1 MSEAAPNGFPEDEQ
15 AAPARIDMP
24 LGQQLAAQREAK
36 GWTIEYVASQ
46 LNLAARQI
54 QALESENYAALPGM
68 ASVRGFVR
76 AYAKLLKIDANPL
89 VALIASE
96 QIAPN
101 LPLEPRPKLPSAPF
115 SDSRLSGPG
124 QRSNSIKG
132 ILIAIVFVLLA
143 LAILGV
149 EHFGGWPTLAESLS
163 NQLKDMS
170 SSSTAVGSSSASASQ
185 ESASA
190 GADAKPASEVS
201 DSPSKEPA
209 EPAAALPQAAAPIP
223 VPTPTADSPA
233 VTAPAPV
240 APAAPVIA
248 AVPAA
253 SAPASPPAT
262 ATVVPAAPKPKLE
275 PAAQTD
281 TAHPASAGKKPLQLS
296 ARQNSWVE
304 VHDGSSVVM
313 ARLLKAGETENLE
326 VGGSASLVIGNA
338 AGVDVLYAGQ
348 PVPTKTDP
356 KTNVAHIS
364 FNSLK

>member
-1 MSEAAPNGFPEDEQ
+1 MSEAASNEFPEDEQ
-15 AAPARIDMP
+15 AAPAQSSRS
-24 LGQQLAAQREAK
+24 LGQQLAAEREAK

-54 QALESENYAALPGM
+54 HALEQENYAALPGM

-101 LPLEPRPKLPSAPF
+101 LPLEPRPKLSSAPF

-124 QRSNSIKG
+124 QRSTSIKG
-132 ILIAIVFVLLA
+132 ILIAIIFVLLA
-143 LAILGV
+143 LAIVGV

-170 SSSTAVGSSSASASQ
+170 SSASSSSMSAGGSQDGASA
-185 ESASA
+185 A
-190 GADAKPASEVS
+190 GDAAKPAVEMVDTAVK
-201 DSPSKEPA
+201 DSTQ
-209 EPAAALPQAAAPIP
+209 PAAADPQVAAPLPQSAAR
-223 VPTPTADSPA
+223 VDSPA
-233 VTAPAPV
+233 TAA
-240 APAAPVIA
+240 
-248 AVPAA
+248 
-253 SAPASPPAT
+253 PAT
-262 ATVVPAAPKPKLE
+262 ATVTPPVAMPAVAAPVDVAAAAPKPKLE
-275 PAAQTD
+275 SV
-281 TAHPASAGKKPLQLS
+281 AHSDVAHQAGGGKKPLQLT

-304 VHDGSSVVM
+304 VREGGNVLM

-326 VGGSASLVIGNA
+326 VANSASLVVGNA
-338 AGVDVLYAGQ
+338 AGVDVQYAGQ
-348 PVPTKTDP
+348 SVPTNTDP

>member
-1 MSEAAPNGFPEDEQ
+1 MSEAAPNGIPEDEQ
-15 AAPARIDMP
+15 AAPAQADLS

-89 VALIASE
+89 VALIAGE

-124 QRSNSIKG
+124 QRSYSVKG

-170 SSSTAVGSSSASASQ
+170 SSSTATGSASASASQ

-190 GADAKPASEVS
+190 GADAKPTSEVV
-201 DSPSKEPA
+201 DSPSKEST
-209 EPAAALPQAAAPIP
+209 EPAAALPQVAAPLP
-223 VPTPTADSPA
+223 APTPAVDSPA
-233 VTAPAPV
+233 VAAPAPV
-240 APAAPVIA
+240 APAIA
-248 AVPAA
+248 APAATTPASPPAAA
-253 SAPASPPAT
+253 SAPA
-262 ATVVPAAPKPKLE
+262 VPKPKLE
-275 PAAQTD
+275 SVTQTD
-281 TAHPASAGKKPLQLS
+281 IAHAGGAGKKPLQLS
-296 ARQNSWVE
+296 ARQDSWVE
-304 VHDGSSVVM
+304 VHDGSNVVM
-313 ARLLKAGETENLE
+313 ARLLKAGETQNLE
-326 VGGSASLVIGNA
+326 VGSSASLVIGNA

>member
-1 MSEAAPNGFPEDEQ
+1 MSEAAPNEFPEDEQ
-15 AAPARIDMP
+15 TVPAQNNRS
-24 LGQQLAAQREAK
+24 LGWQLASEREAK

-54 QALESENYAALPGM
+54 HALEQENYAALPGM

-101 LPLEPRPKLPSAPF
+101 LPLEPRPKLSSTPF

-124 QRSNSIKG
+124 QRSTSVKG
-132 ILIAIVFVLLA
+132 ILIAVVFVLLA
-143 LAILGV
+143 LAIVGV

-170 SSSTAVGSSSASASQ
+170 SSAAPGSMSPSVSQDAASA
-185 ESASA
+185 A
-190 GADAKPASEVS
+190 GDAKPAA
-201 DSPSKEPA
+201 DTPD
-209 EPAAALPQAAAPIP
+209 AAAKDSSQPVVAAPQVAAPLPQ
-223 VPTPTADSPA
+223 T
-233 VTAPAPV
+233 
-240 APAAPVIA
+240 AAPVDTPAVA
-248 AVPAA
+248 APAA
-253 SAPASPPAT
+253 SAGT
-262 ATVVPAAPKPKLE
+262 PAAVMPSGAPVTAPVVTAMPKPKLE
-275 PAAQTD
+275 SVAQSD
-281 TAHPASAGKKPLQLS
+281 VAHLASAGKKPLQLT

-304 VHDGSSVVM
+304 VREGSNVLM

-326 VGGSASLVIGNA
+326 VASSASLVVGNA
-338 AGVDVLYAGQ
+338 AGVDVVYAGRA
-348 PVPTKTDP
+348 VPTNTDP
-356 KTNVAHIS
+356 KTNVARIS